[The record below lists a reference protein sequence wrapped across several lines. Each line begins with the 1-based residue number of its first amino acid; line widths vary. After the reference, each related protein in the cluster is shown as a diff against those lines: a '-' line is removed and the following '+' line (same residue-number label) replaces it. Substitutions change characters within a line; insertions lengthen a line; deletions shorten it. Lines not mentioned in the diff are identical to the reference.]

1 MAKRNVFISYRREDA
16 AGFSHAIYDRLV
28 ENLSKDRVFMD
39 VLGIEPGA
47 DFVEKLE
54 SAVRQCDVLIALI
67 GTRWAGEDARGKA
80 RIADPQDWEHVELA
94 TALRRGIKVIPVL
107 LDGARMPAVENL
119 PNDLQSLV
127 RMNATDVRTSRL
139 NADVWDLTGATMS
152 ALGERWPP
160 DEPGGKIYAVLAG
173 IYAFFAG
180 AVLLFVVIGS
190 MFTSIGLPTVLGTVV
205 LLINA
210 LVLLRLPI
218 HSSVR
223 TLTRQQALRIGA
235 VGHLVGFTIMSAGA
249 SDVDG
254 VMIFVFGVTPAALMF
269 LASFAMRRLVRS

>member
-1 MAKRNVFISYRREDA
+1 
-16 AGFSHAIYDRLV
+16 
-28 ENLSKDRVFMD
+28 MD

-54 SAVRQCDVLIALI
+54 SAVRQCEVLIALI

-80 RIADPQDWEHVELA
+80 RIADSQDWVHVELA

-119 PNDLQSLV
+119 PSDLQSLV
-127 RMNATDVRTSRL
+127 RMNAADVRASRL

-254 VMIFVFGVTPAALMF
+254 VMIFVFGITPAALMF